1 MPKPQWGWALV
12 ALGALVA
19 GVICVS
25 IGLGNFDGGSG
36 PPGGLLISGLGL
48 LAVWSFGKA
57 FFNFHL
63 PPRN

>member
-36 PPGGLLISGLGL
+36 PPGGLLSTP
-48 LAVWSFGKA
+48 F
-57 FFNFHL
+57 
-63 PPRN
+63 